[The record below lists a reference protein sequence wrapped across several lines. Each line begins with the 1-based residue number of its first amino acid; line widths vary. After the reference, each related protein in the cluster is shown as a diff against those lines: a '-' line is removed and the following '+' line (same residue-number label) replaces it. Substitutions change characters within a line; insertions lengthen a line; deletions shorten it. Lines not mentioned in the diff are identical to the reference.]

1 MKNWNGDKSILMAVI
16 VVVTLGCFILIAG
29 FIYENGRAKECNASG
44 GTLFI
49 QGSVYQCVK
58 GPVVIPMTNGSETP

>member
-1 MKNWNGDKSILMAVI
+1 MKNSTTDKLIFLAII
-16 VVVTLGCFILIAG
+16 VGVLLGGAFIIFS
-29 FIYENGRAKECNASG
+29 FIYDNQRARECNASG

-49 QGSVYQCVK
+49 QGAVYQCVK